1 MSKFTNAIARNLD
14 GLHIATGSAASCP
27 ECCEAF
33 GLDPD
38 ADTDENQ
45 AAIYESGDEGGFSWS
60 ECDSCGT
67 TLGGDRHTAHGWPAD
82 NGRWQRLAE
91 DPPALFHLSI
101 CTDCLLFHANGDE
114 PESWEP
120 RP

>member
-1 MSKFTNAIARNLD
+1 MSKFTDSIAHYLD
-14 GLHIATGSAASCP
+14 GLHISTGSAASCP

-60 ECDSCGT
+60 QCDSCGT
-67 TLGGDRHTAHGWPAD
+67 TLGGDRHTAHGWPVDQAND
-82 NGRWQRLAE
+82 DIRSGE
-91 DPPALFHLSI
+91 YTLFHLSI

>member
-27 ECCEAF
+27 ECWEIDMA
-33 GLDPD
+33 G
-38 ADTDENQ
+38 
-45 AAIYESGDEGGFSWS
+45 YESGDEGGFSWS

-82 NGRWQRLAE
+82 NGRWKRLAE

>member
-1 MSKFTNAIARNLD
+1 MSKFTDSIAHYLD

-45 AAIYESGDEGGFSWS
+45 AAMYESGDEGGFSWS
-60 ECDSCGT
+60 QCDSCGT
-67 TLGGDRHTAHGWPAD
+67 TLGGDRHTAHGWPT
-82 NGRWQRLAE
+82 E
-91 DPPALFHLSI
+91 PALDLDAINTLYHLSI